1 MDTDNYYQATRNRT
15 LSTAKLSE
23 DVRADVCIIGGGLTG
38 VSAALELA
46 EKGYDVA
53 LLEAR
58 DIGWGAS
65 GRNGGQIVPGY
76 ATDIR
81 TLEKLLGTETT
92 KTLWGFSLQ
101 AIELI
106 RKRVDKHQIACDLR
120 WGYLHAAIK
129 KRQVDDLR
137 VWKDTLTRFQHP
149 QTELLTGPS
158 LRAALYSPRYLA
170 ALSDP
175 AGGHLHP
182 LNYNLGLAQAAQDAG
197 AQLFTDSPARRIT
210 PGAKVVVE
218 CESGTVKADFLLV
231 CGNAYL
237 GQLLPSIAPY
247 VMPVGTYIAATEPLG
262 EDRARALIPSQA
274 AVADLN
280 FVLDYFRLS
289 ADHRL
294 LFGGRVSY
302 STLPPLQ
309 LGQAML
315 KRMRKVFPQLTDV
328 RAEYAWG
335 GNVAITRNRA
345 PHFGRLQDNIYFA
358 HGFSGHGVALT
369 GWAGKL
375 MAELVAKQSAD
386 FDIFARIP
394 HRKFPGGRWLR
405 TPTLIL
411 ATTAYR
417 MLDLL

>member
-1 MDTDNYYQATRNRT
+1 MA
-15 LSTAKLSE
+15 E

-46 EKGYDVA
+46 EKGYKVA
-53 LLEAR
+53 LVEAQ

-65 GRNGGQIVPGY
+65 GRNGGQIVPGL

-81 TLEKLLGTETT
+81 VLEKLVGTETA
-92 KTLWGFSLQ
+92 KILWDFSLG
-101 AIELI
+101 AIESI
-106 RKRVDKHQIACDLR
+106 HSRVQKHQIDCDLR
-120 WGYLHAAIK
+120 SGYLHAAIK
-129 KRQVDDLR
+129 KRQVEDLLS
-137 VWKDTLTRFQHP
+137 WQTALDRFGHP
-149 QTELLTGPS
+149 PTKLLRG
-158 LRAALYSPRYLA
+158 AALRGALDSPRYLA

-182 LNYNLGLAQAAQDAG
+182 LNYTLGLAQAAQEAG
-197 AQLFTDSPARRIT
+197 AQLFVRSPVRQIK
-210 PGAKVVVE
+210 PGTEIVVE
-218 CESGTVKADFLLV
+218 TPKGAIRSGFLLV

-237 GQLLPSIAPY
+237 GQLLPSISPY

-262 EDRARALIPSQA
+262 EDRARALIPSLA

-289 ADHRL
+289 ADYRL

-302 STLPPLQ
+302 STVPPPQ
-309 LGQAML
+309 LGSAML
-315 KRMRKVFPQLTDV
+315 RRMHKVFPQLIGV
-328 RAEYAWG
+328 QAEYAWG

-345 PHFGRLQDNIYFA
+345 PHLGRLRDNLFFA
-358 HGFSGHGVALT
+358 QGFSGHGVALT

-375 MAELVAKQSAD
+375 MAELIAKQSTD
-386 FDIFARIP
+386 FDVFTRIP

-405 TPTLIL
+405 TPALLL

-417 MLDLL
+417 LLDLV